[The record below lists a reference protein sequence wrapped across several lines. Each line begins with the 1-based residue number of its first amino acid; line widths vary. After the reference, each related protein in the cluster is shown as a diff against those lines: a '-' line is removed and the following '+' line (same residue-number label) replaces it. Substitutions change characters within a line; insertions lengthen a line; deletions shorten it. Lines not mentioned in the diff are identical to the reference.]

1 MWQRKENADV
11 LYACKDYEARLE
23 DVANGAVD
31 PAGGAELGAH
41 LERCAACR
49 EALRAAREGR
59 ELLRAGLEPA
69 PEPSSAFAAG
79 VLAGIRVEE
88 ARRLAGGEFWRPL
101 EVLASRLAL
110 TAAAA
115 LVVLTVFLFEFAPA
129 PNREWVSSNQSQVS
143 EGFPEPASQ
152 PTDKDEILLTLAE
165 NGHGR

>member
-1 MWQRKENADV
+1 M

-23 DVANGAVD
+23 DVADGAVD
-31 PAGGAELGAH
+31 PAADPELGTH

-49 EALRAAREGR
+49 EALQAAREGGD
-59 ELLRAGLEPA
+59 LLRAGLEPA
-69 PEPSSAFAAG
+69 LEPSSAFAAR
-79 VLAGIRVEE
+79 VLAGIHAEK

-115 LVVLTVFLFEFAPA
+115 LLVLTVFLYEFAPA
-129 PNREWVSSNQSQVS
+129 PNRQRASSNLNQVS